1 METLGLSSVIYR
13 VCVYV
18 CACVCY
24 RKPGT
29 IPGGCPLTGEFYS
42 VDFFFFPL
50 KSDLCDYHSLSNIVI
65 CFPEF
70 SLLK

>member
-42 VDFFFFPL
+42 VDFFFPP
-50 KSDLCDYHSLSNIVI
+50 SRVI
-65 CFPEF
+65 CVIIIV
-70 SLLK
+70 SQT